1 MIDTDEME
9 TALPVPTDELLSVRL
24 PRERIE
30 RLRNMALTDARAFR
44 KNADGAAKHGPKTRR
59 NATWVAECAANASA
73 ESAIVALCDAA
84 LSAQEEAIAI
94 VPDKS

>member
-1 MIDTDEME
+1 MTDS
-9 TALPVPTDELLSVRL
+9 LPVPTDELLSVLL

-30 RLRNMALTDARAFR
+30 RVRKRALDDARVFR

-59 NATWVAECAANASA
+59 NATWVAECAANAVA

-84 LSAQEEAIAI
+84 LQSGTPAIEDAGL
-94 VPDKS
+94 